1 MSISEYEIKN
11 SKKQLDFYKELCEV
25 KDKKIE
31 YLKQRIDKAIEYLKE
46 TSFDFGTDEMIFD
59 KCNAYKLLE
68 ILKGD
73 NNAI

>member
-31 YLKQRIDKAIEYLKE
+31 DLQQRIDKCIDHLE
-46 TSFDFGTDEMIFD
+46 THWIVETREQINVQGIH
-59 KCNAYKLLE
+59 

-73 NNAI
+73 NNDN